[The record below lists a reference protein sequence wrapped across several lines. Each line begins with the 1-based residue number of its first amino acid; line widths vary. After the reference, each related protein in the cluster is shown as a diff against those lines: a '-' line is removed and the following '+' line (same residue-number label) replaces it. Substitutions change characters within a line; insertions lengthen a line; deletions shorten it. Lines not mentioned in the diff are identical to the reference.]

1 MRAED
6 FNLSPIL
13 IESEE
18 NLAMKFI
25 HTADWHLGKTLKN
38 QSLIEDQKYI
48 LQQIYNIVDDQKVDA
63 IIIAG
68 DIYDRNVHEVLNEI
82 IVKRKIPLLCIAGN
96 HDSFNRLNFGSKIFD
111 KANLYIRAKITKDI
125 DPIVLNDEYG
135 EIYFSLIPYFE
146 PSHIKKIFE
155 LDEKLEL
162 TCDEAGKIL
171 VEAARKKIPI
181 DKRSVAVAHAFVI
194 GGKMSG
200 SERKLPGGLEEVDP
214 SHFSKNFNYTALGHL
229 HGANVMAKNVRY
241 SGSLL
246 KYSFDEWKQSKSVTL
261 VEIDGGG
268 NVKFDLIP
276 LKPLRD
282 VKIIRGTI
290 ENILENEPETED
302 YISIQ
307 YDGANKPN
315 LNLKLRNK
323 FKNLL
328 EIRSANKELTTAI
341 EIERQRQNISD
352 FDLFKNFFKE
362 TTGESMTEEELKAME
377 NFINEIKGDV

>member
-1 MRAED
+1 
-6 FNLSPIL
+6 
-13 IESEE
+13 
-18 NLAMKFI
+18 MKFI

-48 LQQIYNIVDDQKVDA
+48 LQQFYNIVDDQKVDA

-68 DIYDRNVHEVLNEI
+68 DIYDRNVPPEEAVKLFDEVLNEI

-96 HDSFNRLNFGSKIFD
+96 HDSFDRLNFGSKIFD
-111 KANLYIRAKITKDI
+111 KANLYIRAKITKEI
-125 DPIVLNDEYG
+125 DPIILNDEYG
-135 EIYFSLIPYFE
+135 EIYFSLIPYFD
-146 PSHIKKIFE
+146 PSHIKKIFDLEDDYE
-155 LDEKLEL
+155 LNCNDSMKMVIEL
-162 TCDEAGKIL
+162 I
-171 VEAARKKIPI
+171 RKKIPI

-200 SERKLPGGLEEVDP
+200 SEKKLPGGLEEIDP

-229 HGANVMAKNVRY
+229 HGVNVMAKNVRY

-246 KYSFDEWKQSKSVTL
+246 KYSFDEYKQEKKITL

-282 VKIIRGTI
+282 VKIIRGKI

-307 YDGANKPN
+307 YEGTNPPN
-315 LNLKLRNK
+315 LKLKLRNK

-328 EIRSANKELTTAI
+328 E
-341 EIERQRQNISD
+341 
-352 FDLFKNFFKE
+352 
-362 TTGESMTEEELKAME
+362 
-377 NFINEIKGDV
+377 